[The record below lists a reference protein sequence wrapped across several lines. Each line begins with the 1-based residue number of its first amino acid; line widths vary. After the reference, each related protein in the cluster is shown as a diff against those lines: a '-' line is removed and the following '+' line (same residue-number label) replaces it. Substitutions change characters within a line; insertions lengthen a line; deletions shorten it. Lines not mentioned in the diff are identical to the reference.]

1 MKISEEKRIII
12 DYKGFIIRIDG
23 NEITEAALGNV
34 ICTLEIICNV
44 PILIFQFPKPYQ
56 ITMIPVEL
64 TKNMVFGDFKQF
76 EIRLELIGG
85 NNGYV
90 KEMLLSETDS
100 NKIRQC
106 RMNLPKQLHF
116 GQAVAEYV

>member
-64 TKNMVFGDFKQF
+64 TKNMVFGDFKQL
-76 EIRLELIGG
+76 EIRLELAGG